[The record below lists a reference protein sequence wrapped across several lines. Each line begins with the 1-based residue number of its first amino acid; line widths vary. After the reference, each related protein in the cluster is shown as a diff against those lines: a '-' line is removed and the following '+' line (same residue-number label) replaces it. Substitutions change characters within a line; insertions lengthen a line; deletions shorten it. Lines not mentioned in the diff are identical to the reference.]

1 MHVIYWYIT
10 YESKNIMI
18 VESLVNQIHKIAQEV
33 VEDRNIMKNEK
44 EKERIPKYL
53 YVKPLQVHFLGC
65 SSPTPMNWVT
75 CQKMRRQI
83 QMMCFESNEIESK
96 KKSKTYKI
104 MKEL

>member
-1 MHVIYWYIT
+1 MKCNNYYFEEKLTSIMHVIYWYIT

-53 YVKPLQVHFLGC
+53 YVKPL
-65 SSPTPMNWVT
+65 
-75 CQKMRRQI
+75 
-83 QMMCFESNEIESK
+83 
-96 KKSKTYKI
+96 
-104 MKEL
+104 